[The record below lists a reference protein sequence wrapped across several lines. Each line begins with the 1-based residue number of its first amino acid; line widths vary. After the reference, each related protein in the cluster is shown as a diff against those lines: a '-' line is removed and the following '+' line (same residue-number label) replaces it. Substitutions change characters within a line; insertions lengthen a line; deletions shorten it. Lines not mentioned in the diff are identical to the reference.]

1 MPPEERLTQIAIEDE
16 MRLSYLDYAMSVI
29 VGRALPDVR
38 DGLKPVHR
46 RILYGMNEMGLG
58 AARPYRKS
66 AKIVGEIMGNYH
78 PHGDSAIY
86 DTLVRMAQDF
96 NMRYPL
102 VDGQGNYGS
111 VDGDPAAAMRYTEA
125 RLTKV
130 AEEMLVDIDRET
142 VNFAPTYDESSEE
155 PVVLPARI
163 PNLLVNGAGGIA
175 VGYATNIP
183 THNLGEVTAGL
194 MTLLDRPESTIQ
206 ELMEYIPGP
215 DFPTAGF
222 IYGTQGIKDA
232 YETGRGLLTVRA
244 KADIEVDERTDRG
257 RIIVSEL
264 PYQVNKAKLIEKI
277 AELIHEKRLEGI
289 SDLRDESDR
298 DGLRIVIELKRN
310 ENPTV
315 LLNQL
320 YKHTNMQTTFGVI
333 MLALV
338 KNRPMVLNLK
348 QILEAFIEHRK
359 EVVVRRTAYDLRKA
373 EERAHILEGLK
384 RALESLDAVIALIRS
399 ASSPETARRGLM
411 DQFELSEL
419 QANAILDMRLQRLTQ
434 LEQDKLA
441 REYSELLARIAHLRT
456 VLNSEEMVRTIVK
469 QEIQEI
475 QERYA
480 DDRRTQIVPVE
491 AELNM
496 EDLIAE
502 EEVVVTITHAGYIK
516 RNAASIYRAQHRGGK
531 GKVGMGVKEED
542 FVEQIFTASTHDYL
556 LFFTDAGRVYW
567 LKVYQLP
574 DVGRASKGKAIV
586 NVLALN
592 PGERVTATLPVRVF
606 SEDHFV
612 VMATQKGY
620 IKKTD
625 LSAFSHPRQGGIIA
639 LTLEEGDRL
648 LGVDITDGTRDILL
662 GTRLGIVIRF
672 REEDV
677 RPVGRTARGVRGIA
691 LSKENAVIGM
701 VTITGE
707 SQSSILT
714 VTERGYGK
722 RTQVEEY
729 RTQSRAG
736 KGVISVKVMEKN
748 GPAISFHQVWEADQV
763 MLMSAEGMILRARM
777 GDMREIGRNAQ
788 GVRLMHLPEDD
799 RLVGVAKLAE
809 TDEGDTSDISGE
821 DTSEAPDSGPEA
833 GAQDDV

>member
-125 RLTKV
+125 RLTKL

-183 THNLGEVTAGL
+183 THNLGEVTKGL

-277 AELIHEKRLEGI
+277 ADLIHEKRLEGI

-315 LLNQL
+315 VLNQL
-320 YKHTNMQTTFGVI
+320 YKQTNMQTTFGVI

-338 KNRPMVLNLK
+338 QNRPMVLNLK

-384 RALESLDAVIALIRS
+384 RALESLDEVIALIRS
-399 ASSPETARRGLM
+399 ASSPETARHGLM

-441 REYSELLARIAHLRT
+441 QEYSELLARIAHLRT
-456 VLNSEEMVRTIVK
+456 VLNSQEMVRTIVK

-480 DDRRTQIVPVE
+480 DDRRTQIVQVE

-516 RNAASIYRAQHRGGK
+516 RNAASIYRAQRRGGK

-556 LFFTDAGRVYW
+556 LFFTDAGQVHW

-586 NVLALN
+586 NVLALDQ
-592 PGERVTATLPVRVF
+592 GERVTATLPVRVF
-606 SEDHFV
+606 SENHFV

-701 VTITGE
+701 VTITSE

-736 KGVISVKVMEKN
+736 KGVISVKVTEKN
-748 GPAISFHQVWEADQV
+748 GPAISFHQVWDADEV

-777 GDMREIGRNAQ
+777 RDMREIGRNAQ
-788 GVRLMHLPEDD
+788 GVRLMNLPEDD

-809 TDEGDTSDISGE
+809 TDDGDTTEISGE
-821 DTSEAPDSGPEA
+821 DTPETPDSDPETSA
-833 GAQDDV
+833 KDDA

>member
-111 VDGDPAAAMRYTEA
+111 VDGDPPAAMRYTEA
-125 RLTKV
+125 RLTKL

-142 VNFAPTYDESSEE
+142 VDFAPTYDESSEE

-194 MTLLDRPESTIQ
+194 IALLERPELTIQ
-206 ELMEYIPGP
+206 ELMECIPGP
-215 DFPTAGF
+215 DFPTAGY

-232 YETGRGLLTVRA
+232 YETGRGLLTLRA
-244 KADIEVDERTDRG
+244 KAEIEVDERTDRSQ
-257 RIIVSEL
+257 IIVSEL

-277 AELIHEKRLEGI
+277 ADLIHEKRIEGI

-315 LLNQL
+315 ILNQL
-320 YKHTNMQTTFGVI
+320 YKQTNMQTTFGVI

-338 KNRPMVLNLK
+338 QNRPMVLNLK
-348 QILEAFIEHRK
+348 QILDAFIEHRK

-384 RALESLDAVIALIRS
+384 RALESLDEVIALIRG
-399 ASSPETARRGLM
+399 ASSPETARHGLM
-411 DQFELSEL
+411 NQFELTEI

-441 REYSELLARIAHLRT
+441 QEYSELVARIAHLRT
-456 VLNSEEMVRTIVK
+456 VLGSEEMVRTIVK
-469 QEIQEI
+469 EEIQEVKE
-475 QERYA
+475 QYS
-480 DDRRTQIVPVE
+480 DDRRTEIVPVE
-491 AELNM
+491 AELQM

-516 RNAASIYRAQHRGGK
+516 RNAVSIYRAQHRGGK

-592 PGERVTATLPVRVF
+592 HGERVTATLPVREF
-606 SEDHFV
+606 SEDHYV

-672 REEDV
+672 REDDV

-691 LSKENAVIGM
+691 LDEENAVIGM
-701 VTITGE
+701 VTITSE

-722 RTQVEEY
+722 RTSVDEY

-736 KGVISVKVMEKN
+736 KGVISVKVTDKN
-748 GPAISFHQVWEADQV
+748 GPAISFHQVWDADEV

-777 GDMREIGRNAQ
+777 TDIREIGRNAQ
-788 GVRLMHLPEDD
+788 GVRVMDLPDDD

-809 TDEGDTSDISGE
+809 PDEE
-821 DTSEAPDSGPEA
+821 DTSEGSGETHSEPPDS
-833 GAQDDV
+833 DL